1 MTTYEHEKVKGNSF
15 FQEGNYIKAIECYND
30 CILIDPDEPV
40 AYSNKA
46 MSLIKLGEN
55 EKAIRVCN
63 VALTKIDPDKQLHE
77 AIGRKIKYR
86 INVAK
91 DAIDKAKQTLQ
102 VQTNGSFNNIT
113 IQEVDQLPGEFV
125 GL

>member
-1 MTTYEHEKVKGNSF
+1 MATYDDEKKRGNSY
-15 FQEGNYIKAIECYND
+15 FQEGNYNKAIECYNN
-30 CILIDPDEPV
+30 CILLEPNEPV

-63 VALTKIDPDKQLHE
+63 VALTKIDHTCEPHE
-77 AIGRKIKYR
+77 VISRKIKYR
-86 INVAK
+86 INLAK
-91 DAIDKAKQTLQ
+91 EAIDKVRQTT
-102 VQTNGSFNNIT
+102 QTPTDEICNNI
-113 IQEVDQLPGEFV
+113 IIREVDKLPEEFV